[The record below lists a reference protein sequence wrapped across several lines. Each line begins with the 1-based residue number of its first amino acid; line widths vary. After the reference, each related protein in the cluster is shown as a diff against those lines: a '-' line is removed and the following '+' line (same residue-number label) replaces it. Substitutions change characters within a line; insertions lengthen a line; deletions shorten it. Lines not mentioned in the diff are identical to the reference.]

1 MIYINCFDLSE
12 VTIEQ
17 YDKCYRIVSEERR
30 KRADRYQTLESSK
43 VCIFSEVLLRYS
55 FFQIYGKSIEL
66 HIECNTYGKPY
77 IKNEK
82 EFFFNISHSGK
93 WIVMAF
99 GSHEVGVDIE
109 QIRWNSSLER
119 VTSMF
124 FTKEEREYI
133 FCDTNQSDIAKR
145 FTKIWTLKEC
155 YMKFLGKGFSKGF
168 LSFSVDGKNEK
179 VKDDLEEQII
189 IKSNILGN
197 DYILSVCSKEE
208 SASINKI
215 TMETIGEFVD
225 VNISADKK

>member
-1 MIYINCFDLSE
+1 MIYINCFDVSE
-12 VTIEQ
+12 VSIEQ
-17 YDKCYRIVSEERR
+17 YNKCYRMASKERR
-30 KRADRYQTLESSK
+30 KRADRYQKLEDSQI
-43 VCIFSEVLLRYS
+43 CILSEVLLKYS
-55 FFQIYGKSIEL
+55 FFQIYGNNIEL
-66 HIECNTYGKPY
+66 DVECNMYGKPY

-82 EFFFNISHSGK
+82 DFFFNISHSGK
-93 WIVMAF
+93 WIVIAF

-124 FTKEEREYI
+124 CTKEEREYI
-133 FCDTNQSDIAKR
+133 FCDTNKSDIAKR

-179 VKDDLEEQII
+179 VKDGLEEQII
-189 IKSNILGN
+189 IKSNMLGN

>member
-1 MIYINCFDLSE
+1 MIYINCFDVSE

-17 YDKCYRIVSEERR
+17 YSKCYRMASEERR
-30 KRADRYQTLESSK
+30 KRADRYQTLEHSK
-43 VCIFSEVLLRYS
+43 ICIFSEVLLRYS
-55 FFQIYGKSIEL
+55 FFQIYGSNIEL

-77 IKNEK
+77 IKNAK
-82 EFFFNISHSGK
+82 DFFFNISHSGT
-93 WIVMAF
+93 WIVIAF
-99 GSHEVGVDIE
+99 GSREVGVDIE

-119 VTSMF
+119 VTSMCC
-124 FTKEEREYI
+124 TKEEREYI
-133 FCDTNQSDIAKR
+133 FCDTNKSDIAKR

-155 YMKFLGKGFSKGF
+155 YMKFLGRGFSKGF

-189 IKSNILGN
+189 VKSNMLGN
-197 DYILSVCSKEE
+197 DYIVSICSKEE

-225 VNISADKK
+225 VNISMDKK